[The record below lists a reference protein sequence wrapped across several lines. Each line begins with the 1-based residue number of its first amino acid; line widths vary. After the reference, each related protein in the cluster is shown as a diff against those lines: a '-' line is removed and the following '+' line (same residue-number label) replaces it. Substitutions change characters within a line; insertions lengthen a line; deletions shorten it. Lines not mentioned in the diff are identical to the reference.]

1 MILNLSDRIVFD
13 LWNVVYVLLLCA
25 VITVTIIVNTLL
37 TLRMTFYWKSFRDP
51 INALKREE
59 ETIKSVYER
68 AQEQREIAGN
78 RL

>member
-13 LWNVVYVLLLCA
+13 LWNVLYVLLLCA

-51 INALKREE
+51 INGLKKE
-59 ETIKSVYER
+59 ETLQNLYDR
-68 AQEQREIAGN
+68 AREQEEIAGN

>member
-1 MILNLSDRIVFD
+1 MILTLSERIIYD
-13 LWNVVYVLLLCA
+13 LWNVFYVLLLCA
-25 VITVTIIVNTLL
+25 VISGTIILNTLL

-59 ETIKSVYER
+59 NLKDIFDRS
-68 AQEQREIAGN
+68 QEQEEIAGN

>member
-1 MILNLSDRIVFD
+1 MILDLGDRIVFD

-25 VITVTIIVNTLL
+25 VITATIIVNTLL

-51 INALKREE
+51 INALKKE
-59 ETIKSVYER
+59 ETLKSVYER
-68 AQEQREIAGN
+68 AKEQEEIAGN

>member
-1 MILNLSDRIVFD
+1 MILDLGDRIVFD

-25 VITVTIIVNTLL
+25 VITATIIVNTLL

-51 INALKREE
+51 INALKKE
-59 ETIKSVYER
+59 ETLQNLYDR
-68 AQEQREIAGN
+68 AKEQEEIAGN

>member
-1 MILNLSDRIVFD
+1 MILTLSERIIYD
-13 LWNVVYVLLLCA
+13 LWNVFYVLLLCA
-25 VITVTIIVNTLL
+25 VISGTIILNTLL

-59 ETIKSVYER
+59 NLKDIYDRS
-68 AQEQREIAGN
+68 QEQEEVAGN

>member
-1 MILNLSDRIVFD
+1 MILDLSDRIVFD

-25 VITVTIIVNTLL
+25 VITATIIINTLL

-51 INALKREE
+51 INALKKE
-59 ETIKSVYER
+59 ETLKSVYDR
-68 AQEQREIAGN
+68 AQEQEEIAGN

>member
-13 LWNVVYVLLLCA
+13 LWNVIYVLLLCV
-25 VITVTIIVNTLL
+25 VITGTIIINTLL

-51 INALKREE
+51 INALKKEE
-59 ETIKSVYER
+59 KLKDIYDLS
-68 AQEQREIAGN
+68 QEQEEVAGN

>member
-25 VITVTIIVNTLL
+25 VITGTIILNSFI
-37 TLRMTFYWKSFRDP
+37 TLRMTFYWKSSRDP
-51 INALKREE
+51 INAFTKE
-59 ETIKSVYER
+59 ETIKDIYDR
-68 AQEQREIAGN
+68 AQEQEMISGN

>member
-1 MILNLSDRIVFD
+1 MILSLSDRIVFD

-25 VITVTIIVNTLL
+25 VITATIIINTLL

-59 ETIKSVYER
+59 NLKDIYDR
-68 AQEQREIAGN
+68 AQEQEEIAGN

>member
-1 MILNLSDRIVFD
+1 MILDLSDRIVFD

-25 VITVTIIVNTLL
+25 VITATIIVNTLL

-51 INALKREE
+51 INALKKE
-59 ETIKSVYER
+59 ETLQNLYDR
-68 AQEQREIAGN
+68 AQEQEEIAGN

>member
-1 MILNLSDRIVFD
+1 MILDLSDRIVFD

-25 VITVTIIVNTLL
+25 VITATIIVNTLL

-51 INALKREE
+51 INALKKE
-59 ETIKSVYER
+59 ETLKSVYER
-68 AQEQREIAGN
+68 AKEQEEIAGN

>member
-13 LWNVVYVLLLCA
+13 LWNVIYVLLLCV
-25 VITVTIIVNTLL
+25 VITATIIVNTLL

-51 INALKREE
+51 INALKKEE
-59 ETIKSVYER
+59 KLKDIYDLS
-68 AQEQREIAGN
+68 QEQEEVAGN